1 MVLPPLTGENL
12 RLKPL
17 TWGPTVGMWW
27 SGVQI
32 RIFTSPNSGLFNT
45 QAISCRISSQSFIY
59 AFSLLPGSPANNA
72 TRFPALKLLAVWLS
86 HPALTWN
93 YHSIVKW
100 LYSNIKVYFKKKKKL
115 KSRIFGERVHLLAVD
130 SCLIWRLQWCPE
142 KRGCKEQAE
151 KDGHLSGWA
160 CSMENSQFHSR
171 MVFRIHLLLLPN
183 RIFCQE
189 WNCSVKHLY

>member
-1 MVLPPLTGENL
+1 MTTAAANSWPSADAMSRTSVLIEGRWYCLHFTGENL

-59 AFSLLPGSPANNA
+59 ASSLLPGSPANNA

-100 LYSNIKVYFKKKKKL
+100 LYSNIKVYFKKKL
-115 KSRIFGERVHLLAVD
+115 KAELWGKGAFTGCWLLPDMTVVMPRKERV
-130 SCLIWRLQWCPE
+130 
-142 KRGCKEQAE
+142 
-151 KDGHLSGWA
+151 
-160 CSMENSQFHSR
+160 
-171 MVFRIHLLLLPN
+171 
-183 RIFCQE
+183 
-189 WNCSVKHLY
+189 